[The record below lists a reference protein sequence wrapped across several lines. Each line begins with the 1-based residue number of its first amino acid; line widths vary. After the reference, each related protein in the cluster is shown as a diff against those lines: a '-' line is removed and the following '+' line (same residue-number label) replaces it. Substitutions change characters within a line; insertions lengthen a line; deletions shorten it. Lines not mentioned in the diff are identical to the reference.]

1 MDMLD
6 LFDKSLVHKTCNTCY
21 YGCYGHY
28 DGDDD
33 GQWHCWMSS
42 SNCEHFPCYCL
53 TQQRMTTKK
62 MRFDAMIDCC
72 SLQSVKIIHENHCY
86 CCCCYDDVHRVKNP
100 TWVFH
105 EKIYNC
111 PPIYTFHVDKIYR
124 VQSFDCCDV
133 VVVVVVWKG
142 VVVVDDDIVH
152 LGQTMMA
159 KERVK
164 RKKVME
170 KKVMNGT
177 TRIAVAVVD
186 DDVVVLVVVD
196 DDVEMRGVMRVS
208 EERHVCG

>member
-6 LFDKSLVHKTCNTCY
+6 LFDKSLAHKTCNTCY
-21 YGCYGHY
+21 YGCYGRY

-53 TQQRMTTKK
+53 TQQRMTEKK

-72 SLQSVKIIHENHCY
+72 SLQSVKMIHENHC

-111 PPIYTFHVDKIYR
+111 LLIYTFHVDKIYR

-133 VVVVVVWKG
+133 VVEVWKG
-142 VVVVDDDIVH
+142 VVVVDDDDIVH

-186 DDVVVLVVVD
+186 DDDVD
-196 DDVEMRGVMRVS
+196 VDVEMRGVMRVS